1 MMPPNIAKLR
11 SDAAYVLN
19 RQLSV
24 RVLLR
29 GPQFFSKGKNM
40 SLLLGLES
48 VNFSFEMLEC

>member
-11 SDAAYVLN
+11 SEAAYVLN

-29 GPQFFSKGKNM
+29 GPQFFSKGKSM